1 MSVQKR
7 PRKPST
13 PLGHIVFPKKGKP
26 HRVLEPL
33 PGSAKD
39 LEATIIEKFAGA
51 LRHFEKRGLSKP
63 LPCDPWPDFEAREG
77 KNHIGIEIVEIIN
90 PDHARKRALQGQYAR
105 QVRGLINDISPRLA
119 GLSIQ
124 LIDGY
129 QNPRYPP
136 LNTAAGQ
143 QLASFIA
150 DRLRSEVEILE
161 ALKRFVVRRWQRGPD
176 RPEAGAFFTRV
187 APKESGIPV
196 TLHFHGSFPEAV
208 SVTENLLRR
217 SIEGKLMKRYPQYK
231 KGHLWLLAYEVFS
244 MSVGPK
250 PSKAALIA
258 RQMLQGQS
266 HPFDE
271 VWYIHPYAGKPL
283 GHIERILP

>member
-7 PRKPST
+7 PKKPSA

-26 HRVLEPL
+26 YRVLEPL
-33 PGSAKD
+33 PASAKD
-39 LEATIIEKFAGA
+39 LEAAIVDKFVGA
-51 LRHFEKRGLSKP
+51 LRHFEKRELSNP
-63 LPCDPWPDFEAREG
+63 LPCDPWPDFEAQEC
-77 KNHIGIEIVEIIN
+77 KKHYGIEVVEIIN
-90 PDHARKRALQGQYAR
+90 PEHARRRAIQAQYA
-105 QVRGLINDISPRLA
+105 QQIRGLINDISPRLA
-119 GLSIQ
+119 GLSVQ

-129 QNPRYPP
+129 QDPPYPP
-136 LNTAAGQ
+136 LNTAVGQ

-150 DRLRSEVEILE
+150 DQLRSEVEKLE
-161 ALKRFVVRRWQRGPD
+161 ALKQFVVRHWQRGPE

-196 TLHFHGSFPEAV
+196 TLHFLGSFPEAV
-208 SVTENLLRR
+208 SVSENLLSQ
-217 SIEGKLMKRYPQYK
+217 SIEGKLRKSYTKYK
-231 KGHLWLLAYEVFS
+231 KGRLCLLAYEVFS

-250 PSKAALIA
+250 PSKAAAIA
-258 RQMLQGQS
+258 RELLDSQL

-283 GHIERILP
+283 GHIERVWP